1 MASFLLTKDNKFK
14 VGDII
19 TIFKEPTWYFRPA
32 KEWINNINMVSATWK
47 VISVDDK
54 NGDYKL
60 QRLDTLTLTPL
71 LEDGGPIYQTATMN
85 KGMIDDGDYR
95 LWDKNDVRAVYNSV
109 LDKVNLEKRLK
120 DTRLEAYN
128 KEMATNAPFIKEY
141 FKKNNSIEA
150 TADNF
155 RLDNEEVWDVLDENE
170 LKGAKDYDSVKE
182 ELFGEDDENF
192 ENFETVTQDVLKYN
206 QKNAL
211 NKEVLGNPDL
221 AMTIGEYFRT
231 SKKRGTKSRK
241 GGKKSKKRGTKS
253 TKRGKKSKKRG
264 TKSKKKRHKIT

>member
-14 VGDII
+14 IGDII
-19 TIFKEPTWYFRPA
+19 TNFKKPTWYFRPA
-32 KEWINNINMVSATWK
+32 KEWINNINIVSATWQ
-47 VISVDDK
+47 VISIET
-54 NGDYKL
+54 NGNYKL
-60 QRLDTLTLTPL
+60 KRLDTLTLTPL

-109 LDKVNLEKRLK
+109 LDKVNLEKRVK

-141 FKKNNSIEA
+141 FKKNNSIKA

-170 LKGAKDYDSVKE
+170 LKGAKDYDLVKE
-182 ELFGEDDENF
+182 ELFAEDDENF
-192 ENFETVTQDVLKYN
+192 ENFETVTQDVSKYN

-211 NKEVLGNPDL
+211 NKDVLGNPDL

-231 SKKRGTKSRK
+231 SKKRGTKSTK
-241 GGKKSKKRGTKS
+241 GGKKSKKRGT
-253 TKRGKKSKKRG
+253 KSKKRG